1 METERE
7 VLVTGGTSG
16 IGEAVAS
23 RFAQPGTRVFITGR
37 DRGEAVLEEFAT
49 EGHGIRPERMT
60 QHARE
65 ALYASITG
73 VATLLVMIP
82 SSEAFTG
89 RSAASSLLG
98 TMGGLFAASL
108 VVDTIAHA
116 SGRGGAARTSTMR
129 RILGASIRALEIT
142 VVPAVLLLLS
152 DTGIWRL
159 RTGLTLA
166 IAALTVTQLVLVL
179 WGLRGSATTKG
190 QKVGYLLLQ
199 LAAVGGVVLLKVVVH

>member
-1 METERE
+1 MEIDRHE
-7 VLVTGGTSG
+7 LVTGGTRYG
-16 IGEAVAS
+16 KRRA
-23 RFAQPGTRVFITGR
+23 
-37 DRGEAVLEEFAT
+37 
-49 EGHGIRPERMT
+49 RMT

-98 TMGGLFAASL
+98 TMAGLFAAGL
-108 VVDTIAHA
+108 VADTIAHA
-116 SGRGGAARTSTMR
+116 SEGGGATRWSTMR

-142 VVPAVLLLLS
+142 VAPAVLLLLS
-152 DTGIWRL
+152 DTGLWSL

-190 QKVGYLLLQ
+190 QKTGYLLLQ

>member
-1 METERE
+1 MEIERE
-7 VLVTGGTSG
+7 VLVTGG
-16 IGEAVAS
+16 A
-23 RFAQPGTRVFITGR
+23 RHGR
-37 DRGEAVLEEFAT
+37 
-49 EGHGIRPERMT
+49 RPARMT

-98 TMGGLFAASL
+98 TMGGLFAAGL
-108 VVDTIAHA
+108 VADTIAHA
-116 SGRGGAARTSTMR
+116 SERGGATRRSTMR

-142 VVPAVLLLLS
+142 IVPAVLLLLS
-152 DTGIWRL
+152 DTGIWSL
-159 RTGLTLA
+159 RTGLILA

-179 WGLRGSATTKG
+179 LGLRGSATKG
-190 QKVGYLLLQ
+190 QKAGYLLLQ
-199 LAAVGGVVLLKVVVH
+199 LAAVGGVVLLKVLVH